1 VSHLLRLVL
10 VLVSQLQEAG
20 RRRPQPSPQRPRPEA
35 VQSKLSGSQS
45 NPRFV
50 ARPSDEV
57 LLVRRSPRSA
67 GPGALGTIS
76 AIIMFGL
83 LGLGLR
89 AVPTVLA
96 GDVIALAALPRP
108 VVPTGSS
115 TVASPTP
122 TATPSARQTPAARTP
137 ATPTKRTA
145 KKIVVPA
152 TGPGTYDAAGVR
164 VKPAS
169 KEGRLIRFDVRVEKN
184 LQISPDVAA
193 KIIAGILNDE
203 RSWRGSGRWRFEL
216 VSGKSK
222 KAELHAQIVTPG
234 TTDRLCAPLETQG
247 QVSCQTGNK
256 VVLNARRWV
265 FGAKSYGNDLT
276 NYRRYLVNHEF
287 GHYLGYGHVDCP
299 GRGRPAPV
307 MMQQTKGLGGCRK
320 SPWVETD

>member
-1 VSHLLRLVL
+1 M
-10 VLVSQLQEAG
+10 
-20 RRRPQPSPQRPRPEA
+20 
-35 VQSKLSGSQS
+35 
-45 NPRFV
+45 
-50 ARPSDEV
+50 
-57 LLVRRSPRSA
+57 
-67 GPGALGTIS
+67 IS

-96 GDVIALAALPRP
+96 GDVIALAIPPRG
-108 VVPTGSS
+108 VVPTVLA
-115 TVASPTP
+115 TVASAPP
-122 TATPSARQTPAARTP
+122 TATPSARLQTPATRTP
-137 ATPTKRTA
+137 ATPTKRPA
-145 KKIVVPA
+145 KKIAVPA

-222 KAELHAQIVTPG
+222 KAELHAHIVTPG

-265 FGAKSYGNDLT
+265 FGAKSYGSDLT

-299 GRGRPAPV
+299 GHGRPAPV